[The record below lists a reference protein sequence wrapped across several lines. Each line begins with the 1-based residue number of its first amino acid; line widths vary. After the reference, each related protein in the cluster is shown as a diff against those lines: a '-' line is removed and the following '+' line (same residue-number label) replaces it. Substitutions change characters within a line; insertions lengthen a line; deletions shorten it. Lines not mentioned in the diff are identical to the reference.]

1 MANHLGTMQMGT
13 RAVGKE
19 VSVFLLSKDEQDQRD
34 GSTETEYQ
42 KIILVLRA

>member
-19 VSVFLLSKDEQDQRD
+19 VSVFLLSKDEQDQRADTDRD
-34 GSTETEYQ
+34 GTPENYSS
-42 KIILVLRA
+42 A